1 MTSTTTDNDKPR
13 RKQLSDQLD
22 RLDGIIDAL
31 GEGLNEAVA
40 DAAREGTRL
49 ALKDA
54 IVEIM
59 TDATLRASLHQAT
72 APEPADEPPLK
83 QEAGFWARLKAG
95 AGRVVQSVRH
105 MAAKAVTR
113 VQRGVKAVVLGTVA
127 AARAVGRLGA
137 WKTLALGAGIAV
149 AAVGFVVPGAVAAGL
164 RAIGGAAAAAA
175 VQVGAWA
182 RRAACAGRGWTGLA
196 PA

>member
-1 MTSTTTDNDKPR
+1 MTTTTNNDRPR

-59 TDATLRASLHQAT
+59 TDSTLRATLHQAT
-72 APEPADEPPLK
+72 APQPTNEPARPVK
-83 QEAGFWARLKAG
+83 QQGFWQRLKAG
-95 AGRVVQSVRH
+95 AGR
-105 MAAKAVTR
+105 AAKAVQHMAANSVNVVRREATA
-113 VQRGVKAVVLGTVA
+113 VANAAAHGVRTVA
-127 AARAVGRLGA
+127 GLGVF
-137 WKTLALGAGIAV
+137 KKLALVGLAAGAAV
-149 AAVGFVVPGAVAAGL
+149 AAVFCIAPHAVTAGL
-164 RAIGGAAAAAA
+164 GGVGRMVAAAA
-175 VQVGAWA
+175 VQAGFWA
-182 RRAACAGRGWTGLA
+182 RRAFRALA
-196 PA
+196 PI